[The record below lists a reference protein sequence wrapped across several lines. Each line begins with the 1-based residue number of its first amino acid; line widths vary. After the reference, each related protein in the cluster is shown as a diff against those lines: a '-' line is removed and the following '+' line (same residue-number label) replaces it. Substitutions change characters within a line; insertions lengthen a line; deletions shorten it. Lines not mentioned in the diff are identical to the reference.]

1 MLAPRDA
8 AHPQLPRDGRCPL
21 GAWIR
26 ETVRSQEAPDCQ
38 RCPRGAELSITVF
51 FPGTGT
57 ADDGRITYTADE
69 TAFEQALQER
79 TAADRTNCCQ
89 KILVLV
95 GYDPRERARANAE
108 QVATLLEALLAAEA
122 VNNDWVTKIWVHLVG
137 FSAGGIVA
145 VQTASR
151 LRCAPRMARPGRMWC
166 GVPLEPV
173 VPVEM
178 DVVTMAT
185 PFDFSWLV
193 SVLAGIGTALAER
206 LGLAVTF
213 EWSIA
218 TNDYGGERPSCL
230 CSFTA
235 FVSSDDYDDSSGA
248 DSPPD
253 DRLDDWNGEVI
264 DVAAAP
270 GLTHVRVPAKV
281 LADHPGKLDGRCAC
295 V

>member
-1 MLAPRDA
+1 
-8 AHPQLPRDGRCPL
+8 
-21 GAWIR
+21 
-26 ETVRSQEAPDCQ
+26 
-38 RCPRGAELSITVF
+38 
-51 FPGTGT
+51 
-57 ADDGRITYTADE
+57 
-69 TAFEQALQER
+69 
-79 TAADRTNCCQ
+79 
-89 KILVLV
+89 VLV
-95 GYDPRERARANAE
+95 GYDPRERASANAE
-108 QVATLLEALLAAEA
+108 QIAAELELLLAAEA
-122 VNNDWVTKIWVHLVG
+122 VSNDWVRKIWLHLVG

-151 LRCAPRMARPGRMWC
+151 LRCEPRLARPLRSWC

-185 PFDFSWLV
+185 PFDFPWYV
-193 SVLAGIGTALAER
+193 SALATIGTALANA

-218 TNDYGGERPSCL
+218 TNDYGGDRPSCL

-235 FVSSDDYDDSSGA
+235 FISSDDYDDSSGA

-253 DRLDDWNGEVI
+253 DRLDSWNAKEI
-264 DVAAAP
+264 DVPEAP
-270 GLTHVRVPAKV
+270 GLTHVGVPAKV
-281 LADHPGKLDGRCAC
+281 LAGHPGKLDGRCAC